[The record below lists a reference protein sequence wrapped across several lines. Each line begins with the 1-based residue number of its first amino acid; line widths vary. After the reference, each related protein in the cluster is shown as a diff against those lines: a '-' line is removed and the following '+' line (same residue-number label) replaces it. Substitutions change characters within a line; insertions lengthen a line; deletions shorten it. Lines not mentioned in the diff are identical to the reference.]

1 MHSTRLVTALAA
13 AVLALSS
20 TAAMAQS
27 ATGGTMPLS
36 DILRMVEADGTR
48 TVYSADAHLRSWE
61 VVSCEGRSRICREDV
76 INPNT
81 GAVIR
86 SETEAVWT
94 LPPTGALPA
103 SQIAASVE
111 ALNAG
116 VITEMDFD
124 DRLWDVETRASIG
137 SRAEFKIDPMT
148 GAVTRCEGR
157 ACP

>member
-1 MHSTRLVTALAA
+1 
-13 AVLALSS
+13 
-20 TAAMAQS
+20 
-27 ATGGTMPLS
+27 
-36 DILRMVEADGTR
+36 MVEADGAR
-48 TVYSADAHLRSWE
+48 TVYSADAHIRVWE

-81 GAVIR
+81 GAVMR

-94 LPPTGALPA
+94 LPPAGALPA

-148 GAVTRCEGR
+148 GIVTRCEGR

>member
-1 MHSTRLVTALAA
+1 
-13 AVLALSS
+13 
-20 TAAMAQS
+20 
-27 ATGGTMPLS
+27 
-36 DILRMVEADGTR
+36 MVEADGAR
-48 TVYSADAHLRSWE
+48 TVYSADAHIRVWE

-81 GAVIR
+81 GAVMR

-94 LPPTGALPA
+94 LPP
-103 SQIAASVE
+103 
-111 ALNAG
+111 AG

-148 GAVTRCEGR
+148 GIVTRCEGR